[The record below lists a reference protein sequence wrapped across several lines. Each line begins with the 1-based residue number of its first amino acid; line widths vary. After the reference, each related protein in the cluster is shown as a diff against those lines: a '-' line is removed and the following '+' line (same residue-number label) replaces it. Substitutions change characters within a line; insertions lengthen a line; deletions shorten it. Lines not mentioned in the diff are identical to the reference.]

1 MDNSVIISDLQIS
14 QFFAMSVARDRKG
27 TILPDVRQ
35 IRFYEAHTVLE
46 SNGER
51 TKDLLYIYTISF
63 K

>member
-1 MDNSVIISDLQIS
+1 MIISDLQIS

-35 IRFYEAHTVLE
+35 IRFYEAYTVLE

-51 TKDLLYIYTISF
+51 TKNLLYIYIISSP
-63 K
+63 